1 MIRHCDFRTMRHSA
15 RYVVFYDGTPFTNPL
30 IIAFSSWQQV
40 KKWLRHEVRLGSTIS
55 CSIHGS
61 DGRLCAYIKNR
72 EVTLLAP

>member
-1 MIRHCDFRTMRHSA
+1 MGHSA
-15 RYVVFYDGTPFTNPL
+15 RYVVFHESTNFTLPL

-40 KKWLRHEVRLGSTIS
+40 KKWLKHEVRLGSTIS

>member
-15 RYVVFYDGTPFTNPL
+15 RYVVFCDGTPFTNPL
-30 IIAFSSWQQV
+30 IIAFSSWKQV
-40 KKWLRHEVRLGSTIS
+40 KKCLRDKIRFDFAVS
-55 CSIHGS
+55 CSAHGR